1 MALHSFVDE
10 SKTPTYLLVAALIRP
25 GNLWPARRLIRSLIL
40 PGQRRI
46 NFVNESDRRRAQILD
61 RLVCLPIEVVLFEA
75 GAKESDKAR
84 RDKCLSRLVH
94 HHVDRDV
101 RRLVLERDDSHAQ
114 ADRQIVRRELIAV
127 GAPDQLSYELVRA
140 FEEPLLAVPDAVA
153 WCWPRGGQWRAKA
166 KQLVS
171 DVYSA

>member
-1 MALHSFVDE
+1 
-10 SKTPTYLLVAALIRP
+10 
-25 GNLWPARRLIRSLIL
+25 
-40 PGQRRI
+40 
-46 NFVNESDRRRAQILD
+46 
-61 RLVCLPIEVVLFEA
+61 VLFEA

-127 GAPDQLSYELVRA
+127 GATDQLSYELVRA
-140 FEEPLLAVPDAVA
+140 FEEPLPGRAGRGRLVLA
-153 WCWPRGGQWRAKA
+153 RGGEWRAKA